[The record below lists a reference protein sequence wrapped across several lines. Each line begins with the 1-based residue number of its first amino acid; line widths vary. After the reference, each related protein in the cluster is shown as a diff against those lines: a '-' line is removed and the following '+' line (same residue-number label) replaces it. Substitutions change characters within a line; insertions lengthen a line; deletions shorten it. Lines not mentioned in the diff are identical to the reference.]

1 MRLDHRLGGENRGR
15 AADGAA
21 GADQDHALLI
31 HAQVFAADAEGQ
43 QKGGAQHQGV
53 DQHAGEA
60 DGGDVLEGQLE
71 AEQDDAQAQQLLF
84 GELDAVMAGL
94 GNETVNAVA
103 DQHAADDGDGQRG
116 ETQVFHRR
124 QFRGVQGRDGERNGQ
139 RQARQDLAKVC
150 HK

>member
-60 DGGDVLEGQLE
+60 DGGDVLKVSLKPNRMMPRRNSFCLE
-71 AEQDDAQAQQLLF
+71 NW
-84 GELDAVMAGL
+84 MP
-94 GNETVNAVA
+94 
-103 DQHAADDGDGQRG
+103 
-116 ETQVFHRR
+116 
-124 QFRGVQGRDGERNGQ
+124 
-139 RQARQDLAKVC
+139 
-150 HK
+150 